1 MTKLMRAAGGGT
13 RKLSSNVR
21 CLKRNGRAP
30 VRRHERAPSQKAGL
44 RSFLSC
50 PAEDSCRALTQC
62 APDRSGSSAR
72 AQGRPP
78 LLQRGWINGVIAVPG
93 PVLPCRGDQALD
105 LFGGQVLAGAALGL
119 GSRTG

>member
-1 MTKLMRAAGGGT
+1 MR
-13 RKLSSNVR
+13 KPSSNVR

-30 VRRHERAPSQKAGL
+30 VRPHEKAPSQKAGL

-72 AQGRPP
+72 TGTNPYFNEGGSMVASRCPDRFCRAVVIRCSTS
-78 LLQRGWINGVIAVPG
+78 LGV
-93 PVLPCRGDQALD
+93 RY
-105 LFGGQVLAGAALGL
+105 
-119 GSRTG
+119 SRRRRWA